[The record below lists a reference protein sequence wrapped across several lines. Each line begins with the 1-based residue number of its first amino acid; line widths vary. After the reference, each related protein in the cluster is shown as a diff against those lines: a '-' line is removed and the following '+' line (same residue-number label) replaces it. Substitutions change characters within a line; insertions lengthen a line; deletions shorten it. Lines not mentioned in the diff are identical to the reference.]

1 MNLLIKNLVKELII
15 GTKKIINIKELY
27 FDKETEEK
35 LMNILLYQLNKPSI
49 EQSKTPTQIV
59 NEFLYDEFRES
70 FALTPYDFGEK
81 AHKLIIEWGIQKT
94 KDMHDE

>member
-35 LMNILLYQLNKPSI
+35 LINILLYQLNKPSI

-59 NEFLYDEFRES
+59 N
-70 FALTPYDFGEK
+70 
-81 AHKLIIEWGIQKT
+81 
-94 KDMHDE
+94 